1 VFNFQGSELFI
12 ILLLALVVLGP
23 EKLPEAM
30 RKLGNFYA
38 QMKKMSSGFQ
48 QEFRSVIDEPMRE
61 MRETANLLRD
71 STDFRKLAN
80 GDRDE
85 KPKSGEMAQA
95 PTPAKAPVVAPADS
109 TLVPASDVPFAL
121 DASVD
126 VAAEAPVDT
135 PSTPPTPPTPPPA
148 PFGSHQRSSAAPS
161 APLAATHPKPD
172 AATSTH
178 DGPGDEGPGDERPFG
193 DGSGDE
199 GSDDEQSGD
208 GRSDDEE
215 PSA

>member
-95 PTPAKAPVVAPADS
+95 PTPASAPVLAPADP
-109 TLVPASDVPFAL
+109 TLVPAPDVPFGQ
-121 DASVD
+121 DEPVD
-126 VAAEAPVDT
+126 VAAETPVDI
-135 PSTPPTPPTPPPA
+135 PPTAPTPPPA
-148 PFGSHQRSSAAPS
+148 PFGSHQRSSATPS
-161 APLAATHPKPD
+161 APVASTHPQPD
-172 AATSTH
+172 AGASPDGATPDTATP
-178 DGPGDEGPGDERPFG
+178 DTATPDDERPGDEVPT
-193 DGSGDE
+193 
-199 GSDDEQSGD
+199 
-208 GRSDDEE
+208 
-215 PSA
+215 A